1 MYEKIYTTIL
11 LLGMAISMS
20 ASFHLTIEK
29 WVEDDLVSIDVTKDT
44 TIIVTEYEYD
54 EDLEEA
60 TMGVEGVMY
69 SDESQQITVSITRSA
84 EGIFDQ
90 FCAAGN
96 CVPGNSELTQELEF
110 TIGSMASMRRWFTH
124 YTVYEAGTE
133 TIVYSF
139 NDGINPAL
147 TLTVK
152 YSYMDEDTAVDNVV
166 VLPTN
171 NIIYNLLG
179 QRMPTTNWEDL
190 SAGIYIINGKKYI
203 KQ

>member
-1 MYEKIYTTIL
+1 MKKIYTTIL

-29 WVEDDLVSIDVTKDT
+29 WVEDNLVSIDVTKDT

>member
-1 MYEKIYTTIL
+1 MKKIYTTIL

-29 WVEDDLVSIDVTKDT
+29 WVEDDLVSTDITKDT
-44 TIIVTEYEYD
+44 TIVVNEYEYD

-69 SDESQQITVSITRSA
+69 SDETENITVSITRSA
-84 EGIFDQ
+84 TGIFDQ

-96 CVPGNSELTQELEF
+96 CVPGNSELTQELNF
-110 TIGSMASMRRWFTH
+110 TVGTLSSMRRWFTH

-133 TIVYSF
+133 TIAYTF
-139 NDGINPAL
+139 DDGINPTL

-152 YSYMDEDTAVDNVV
+152 YSYKDENTAVEDVLVRPTDNA
-166 VLPTN
+166 
-171 NIIYNLLG
+171 IYNLLG
-179 QRMPTTNWEDL
+179 QRMPTNEL
-190 SAGIYIINGKKYI
+190 SELPAGIYIVNGKKII

>member
-1 MYEKIYTTIL
+1 MKKIYTTIL

-29 WVEDDLVSIDVTKDT
+29 WVEDDLVSTDITKDT
-44 TIIVTEYEYD
+44 TIVVSEYEYD

-69 SDESQQITVSITRSA
+69 SDDTENITVSITRSA
-84 EGIFDQ
+84 TGIFDQ

-96 CVPGNSELTQELEF
+96 CVPGNSELTQELNF
-110 TIGSMASMRRWFTH
+110 TVGTLSSMRRWFTH

-133 TIVYSF
+133 TIAYTF
-139 NDGINPAL
+139 DDGINPTL

-152 YSYMDEDTAVDNVV
+152 YSYKDENTAVEDVV
-166 VLPTN
+166 VRPTDN
-171 NIIYNLLG
+171 AIYNLLG
-179 QRMPTTNWEDL
+179 QRMPTNEL
-190 SAGIYIINGKKYI
+190 NELPAGIYIVNGKKII

>member
-1 MYEKIYTTIL
+1 MKKIYTTIL

-69 SDESQQITVSITRSA
+69 SDESQKITVSITRSA

>member
-1 MYEKIYTTIL
+1 MKKIYTTIL

-29 WVEDDLVSIDVTKDT
+29 WVEDDLVSTDITKDT
-44 TIIVTEYEYD
+44 TIVVSEYEYD

-69 SDESQQITVSITRSA
+69 SDDTENITVSITRSA
-84 EGIFDQ
+84 TGIFDQ

-96 CVPGNSELTQELEF
+96 CVPGNSELTQELNF
-110 TIGSMASMRRWFTH
+110 TVGTLSSMRRWFTH

-133 TIVYSF
+133 TIAYTF
-139 NDGINPAL
+139 DDGINPTL

-152 YSYMDEDTAVDNVV
+152 YSYNDENTAVEDIVVRPTDNA
-166 VLPTN
+166 
-171 NIIYNLLG
+171 IYNLLG
-179 QRMPTTNWEDL
+179 QRMPTNEL
-190 SAGIYIINGKKYI
+190 SELPAGIYIVNGKKII

>member
-1 MYEKIYTTIL
+1 MKKIYTTIL

-29 WVEDDLVSIDVTKDT
+29 WVEDDLVSTDITKDT
-44 TIIVTEYEYD
+44 TIVVSEYEYD

-69 SDESQQITVSITRSA
+69 SDDTQDITVSITRSA
-84 EGIFDQ
+84 TGIFDQ

-96 CVPGNSELTQELEF
+96 CVPGNSELTQELNF
-110 TIGSMASMRRWFTH
+110 TVGTLSSMRRWFTH

-133 TIVYSF
+133 TIAYTF
-139 NDGINPAL
+139 DDGINPTL

-152 YSYMDEDTAVDNVV
+152 YSYKDENTAVEDVV
-166 VLPTN
+166 VRPTDN
-171 NIIYNLLG
+171 AIYNLLG
-179 QRMPTTNWEDL
+179 QRMPTNEL
-190 SAGIYIINGKKYI
+190 NELPAGIYIVNGKKII

>member
-1 MYEKIYTTIL
+1 MKKIYTTIL

-133 TIVYSF
+133 TIVYTF

-152 YSYMDEDTAVDNVV
+152 YSYEDEDTAVDNVV

>member
-1 MYEKIYTTIL
+1 MKKIYTTIL

-20 ASFHLTIEK
+20 ASFHLAIEK

>member
-1 MYEKIYTTIL
+1 MKKIFTTIL
-11 LLGMAISMS
+11 LLCMAISMS

-44 TIIVTEYEYD
+44 TIVVSEYEYD

-69 SDESQQITVSITRSA
+69 SDDTQDITVSITRSA
-84 EGIFDQ
+84 TGIFDQ

-96 CVPGNSELTQELEF
+96 CVPGNSELTQELNF
-110 TIGSMASMRRWFTH
+110 TVGTLSSMRRWFTH

-133 TIVYSF
+133 TIAYTF
-139 NDGINPAL
+139 NDGINPTL

-152 YSYMDEDTAVDNVV
+152 YSYLDEDTAVEDVV
-166 VLPTN
+166 VRPTDN
-171 NIIYNLLG
+171 AIYNLLG

-203 KQ
+203 KK

>member
-1 MYEKIYTTIL
+1 MKKFYTTIL

-84 EGIFDQ
+84 EDIFDQ

>member
-1 MYEKIYTTIL
+1 MKKIYTTIL

-29 WVEDDLVSIDVTKDT
+29 WVEDDLVSTDVTKDT
-44 TIIVTEYEYD
+44 TIIVSEYEYD

-69 SDESQQITVSITRSA
+69 SDDTQDITVSITRSA
-84 EGIFDQ
+84 TGIFDQ

-96 CVPGNSELTQELEF
+96 CVPGNSELTQELNF
-110 TIGSMASMRRWFTH
+110 TVGTLSSMRRWFTH

-133 TIVYSF
+133 TIAYTF
-139 NDGINPAL
+139 DDGINPTL

-152 YSYMDEDTAVDNVV
+152 YSYKDENTAVEDVV
-166 VLPTN
+166 VRPTDN
-171 NIIYNLLG
+171 AIYNLLG
-179 QRMPTTNWEDL
+179 QRMPTNEL
-190 SAGIYIINGKKYI
+190 SELPAGIYIVNGKKII

>member
-1 MYEKIYTTIL
+1 MKKFYTTIL
-11 LLGMAISMS
+11 LLGMTISMS

-60 TMGVEGVMY
+60 TMGVEGMMY

>member
-1 MYEKIYTTIL
+1 MKKIYTTIL

-20 ASFHLTIEK
+20 ASFHLTVEK
-29 WVEDDLVSIDVTKDT
+29 WVEDDLVSTDITKDT
-44 TIIVTEYEYD
+44 TIVVSEYEYD

-69 SDESQQITVSITRSA
+69 SDETENITVSITRSST
-84 EGIFDQ
+84 GIFDQ

-96 CVPGNSELTQELEF
+96 CVPGNSELTQELNF
-110 TIGSMASMRRWFTH
+110 TVGTLSSMRRWFTH

-133 TIVYSF
+133 TIAYTF
-139 NDGINPAL
+139 DDGINPTL

-152 YSYMDEDTAVDNVV
+152 YSYNDENTAVEDVLVRPTDNA
-166 VLPTN
+166 
-171 NIIYNLLG
+171 IYNLLG
-179 QRMPTTNWEDL
+179 QRMPTNDL
-190 SAGIYIINGKKYI
+190 SELPAGIYIVNGKKII

>member
-1 MYEKIYTTIL
+1 MKKIYTTIL
-11 LLGMAISMS
+11 LVGMTISMS

-110 TIGSMASMRRWFTH
+110 TIGSMASMRSWFTH

>member
-1 MYEKIYTTIL
+1 MKKIYTTIL

-29 WVEDDLVSIDVTKDT
+29 WVEDDLVSIDVTQDT

-152 YSYMDEDTAVDNVV
+152 YNYMDEDTAVNNVV

>member
-1 MYEKIYTTIL
+1 MKKIYTTIL

-29 WVEDDLVSIDVTKDT
+29 WVEDDLVSTDITKDT
-44 TIIVTEYEYD
+44 TIVVSEYEYD

-69 SDESQQITVSITRSA
+69 SDDTQDITVSITRSA
-84 EGIFDQ
+84 TGIFDQ

-96 CVPGNSELTQELEF
+96 CVPGNSELTQELNF
-110 TIGSMASMRRWFTH
+110 TVGTLSSMRRWFTH

-133 TIVYSF
+133 TIAYTF
-139 NDGINPAL
+139 DDGINPTL

-152 YSYMDEDTAVDNVV
+152 YSYNDENTAVEDVV
-166 VLPTN
+166 VRPTN
-171 NIIYNLLG
+171 NAIYNLLG
-179 QRMPTTNWEDL
+179 QRMPTNEL
-190 SAGIYIINGKKYI
+190 SELPAGIYIVNGKKII

>member
-1 MYEKIYTTIL
+1 
-11 LLGMAISMS
+11 MAISMS

>member
-1 MYEKIYTTIL
+1 MKKIFTTIL

-44 TIIVTEYEYD
+44 TIVVSEYEYD

-69 SDESQQITVSITRSA
+69 SDDTENITVSITRSA
-84 EGIFDQ
+84 TGIFDQ

-96 CVPGNSELTQELEF
+96 CVPGNSELTQELNF
-110 TIGSMASMRRWFTH
+110 TVGTLSSMRRWFTH
-124 YTVYEAGTE
+124 YTVYEASTE
-133 TIVYSF
+133 TIAYTF
-139 NDGINPAL
+139 NDGINPTL

-152 YSYMDEDTAVDNVV
+152 YSYLDEDTAVEDVV
-166 VLPTN
+166 VRPTDN
-171 NIIYNLLG
+171 AIYNLLG

-203 KQ
+203 KK

>member
-1 MYEKIYTTIL
+1 MKKIYTTIL

-133 TIVYSF
+133 TIVYTF

>member
-1 MYEKIYTTIL
+1 MKKFYTTIL
-11 LLGMAISMS
+11 LLGMTISMS

-166 VLPTN
+166 VLPAN

-179 QRMPTTNWEDL
+179 QRMPTTNWEEL

-203 KQ
+203 KK

>member
-1 MYEKIYTTIL
+1 MKKIYTTIL

-29 WVEDDLVSIDVTKDT
+29 WVEDDLVSTDITKDT
-44 TIIVTEYEYD
+44 TIVVSEYEYD

-69 SDESQQITVSITRSA
+69 SDETQDITVSITRSA
-84 EGIFDQ
+84 TGIFDQ

-96 CVPGNSELTQELEF
+96 CVPGNSELTQELNF
-110 TIGSMASMRRWFTH
+110 TVGTLSSMRRWFTH

-133 TIVYSF
+133 TIAYTF
-139 NDGINPAL
+139 DDGINPTL

-152 YSYMDEDTAVDNVV
+152 YSYKDENTAVEDVV
-166 VLPTN
+166 VRPTDN
-171 NIIYNLLG
+171 AIYNLLG
-179 QRMPTTNWEDL
+179 QRMPTNEL
-190 SAGIYIINGKKYI
+190 NELPAGIYIVNGKKII

>member
-1 MYEKIYTTIL
+1 MKKIYTTIL
-11 LLGMAISMS
+11 LLGLAISMS

-29 WVEDDLVSIDVTKDT
+29 WVEDDLVSTDITKDT
-44 TIIVTEYEYD
+44 TIVVSEYEYD

-69 SDESQQITVSITRSA
+69 SDDTQDITVSITRSA
-84 EGIFDQ
+84 TGIFDQ

-96 CVPGNSELTQELEF
+96 CVPGNSELTQELNF
-110 TIGSMASMRRWFTH
+110 TVGTLSSMRRWFTH

-133 TIVYSF
+133 TIAYTF
-139 NDGINPAL
+139 DDGINPTL

-152 YSYMDEDTAVDNVV
+152 YSYNDENTAVEDVV
-166 VLPTN
+166 VRPTDN
-171 NIIYNLLG
+171 AIYNLLG
-179 QRMPTTNWEDL
+179 QRMPTNEL
-190 SAGIYIINGKKYI
+190 NELPAGIYIVNGKKII

>member
-1 MYEKIYTTIL
+1 MKKIYTTIL

-29 WVEDDLVSIDVTKDT
+29 WVEDDLVSTDITKDT
-44 TIIVTEYEYD
+44 TIVVSEYEYD

-69 SDESQQITVSITRSA
+69 SDDTQDITVSITRSA
-84 EGIFDQ
+84 TGIFDQ

-96 CVPGNSELTQELEF
+96 CVPGNSELTQELNF
-110 TIGSMASMRRWFTH
+110 TVGTLSSMRRWFTH

-133 TIVYSF
+133 TIAYTF
-139 NDGINPAL
+139 DDGINPTL

-152 YSYMDEDTAVDNVV
+152 YSYKDENTAVEDVV
-166 VLPTN
+166 VRPTDN
-171 NIIYNLLG
+171 AIYNLLG
-179 QRMPTTNWEDL
+179 QRMPTNEL
-190 SAGIYIINGKKYI
+190 SELPAGIYIVNGKKII

>member
-1 MYEKIYTTIL
+1 MKKFYTTIL
-11 LLGMAISMS
+11 LLGMTISMS

-139 NDGINPAL
+139 NDGINPTL

-152 YSYMDEDTAVDNVV
+152 YSYMDEDTAVDKVV

>member
-1 MYEKIYTTIL
+1 MKKIYTTIL

-60 TMGVEGVMY
+60 TMSVEGVMY

-152 YSYMDEDTAVDNVV
+152 YSYMDEDTAIDNVV

>member
-1 MYEKIYTTIL
+1 MKKIYTTIL

-69 SDESQQITVSITRSA
+69 SDESQQITVFITRSV

-96 CVPGNSELTQELEF
+96 CVPGNSELTQELDF

>member
-1 MYEKIYTTIL
+1 MKKIYTTIL

-29 WVEDDLVSIDVTKDT
+29 WVEDDLVSTDVTKDT
-44 TIIVTEYEYD
+44 TIIVSEYEYD

-69 SDESQQITVSITRSA
+69 SDETENITVSITRSA
-84 EGIFDQ
+84 TGIFDQ

-96 CVPGNSELTQELEF
+96 CVPGNSELTQELNF
-110 TIGSMASMRRWFTH
+110 TVGTLSSMRRWFTH

-133 TIVYSF
+133 TIAYTF
-139 NDGINPAL
+139 DDGINPTL

-152 YSYMDEDTAVDNVV
+152 YSYNDENTAVEDVV
-166 VLPTN
+166 VRPTDN
-171 NIIYNLLG
+171 AIYNLLG
-179 QRMPTTNWEDL
+179 QRMPTNEL
-190 SAGIYIINGKKYI
+190 SELPAGIYIVNGKKII

>member
-1 MYEKIYTTIL
+1 MKKIYTTIL

-29 WVEDDLVSIDVTKDT
+29 WVEDDLVSTDITKDT
-44 TIIVTEYEYD
+44 TIVVSEYEYD
-54 EDLEEA
+54 EDIEEA

-69 SDESQQITVSITRSA
+69 SDETENITVSITRSA
-84 EGIFDQ
+84 TGIFDQ

-96 CVPGNSELTQELEF
+96 CVPGNSELTQELNF
-110 TIGSMASMRRWFTH
+110 TVGTLSSMRRWFTH

-133 TIVYSF
+133 TIAYTF
-139 NDGINPAL
+139 DDGINPTL

-152 YSYMDEDTAVDNVV
+152 YSYKDENTAVEDVV
-166 VLPTN
+166 VRPTDN
-171 NIIYNLLG
+171 AIYNLLG
-179 QRMPTTNWEDL
+179 QRMPTNEL
-190 SAGIYIINGKKYI
+190 SELPAGIYIVNGKKII

>member
-1 MYEKIYTTIL
+1 MKKIYTTIL

-29 WVEDDLVSIDVTKDT
+29 WVEDDLVSTDVTKDT
-44 TIIVTEYEYD
+44 TIVVSEYEYD

-69 SDESQQITVSITRSA
+69 SDDTENITVSITRSA
-84 EGIFDQ
+84 TGIFDQ

-96 CVPGNSELTQELEF
+96 CVPGNSELTQELNF
-110 TIGSMASMRRWFTH
+110 TVGTLSSMRRWFTH

-133 TIVYSF
+133 TIAYTF
-139 NDGINPAL
+139 DDGINPTL

-152 YSYMDEDTAVDNVV
+152 YSYKDENTAVEDVV
-166 VLPTN
+166 VRPTDN
-171 NIIYNLLG
+171 AIYNLLG
-179 QRMPTTNWEDL
+179 QRMPTNEL
-190 SAGIYIINGKKYI
+190 SELPAGIYIVNGKKII

>member
-1 MYEKIYTTIL
+1 MKKIYTTIL

-29 WVEDDLVSIDVTKDT
+29 WVEDDLVSTDITKDT
-44 TIIVTEYEYD
+44 TIIVSEYEYD

-69 SDESQQITVSITRSA
+69 SDDTQDITVSITRSA
-84 EGIFDQ
+84 TGIFDQ

-96 CVPGNSELTQELEF
+96 CVPGNSELTQELNF
-110 TIGSMASMRRWFTH
+110 TVGTLSSMRRWFTH

-133 TIVYSF
+133 TIAYTF
-139 NDGINPAL
+139 DDGINPTL

-152 YSYMDEDTAVDNVV
+152 YSYNDENTAVEDIVVRPTDNA
-166 VLPTN
+166 
-171 NIIYNLLG
+171 IYNLLG
-179 QRMPTTNWEDL
+179 QRMPTNEL
-190 SAGIYIINGKKYI
+190 SELPAGIYIVNGKKII

>member
-1 MYEKIYTTIL
+1 MKKFYTTIL

-20 ASFHLTIEK
+20 ASFHLSIEK
-29 WVEDDLVSIDVTKDT
+29 WVEDDLVSIDVTNDT

-96 CVPGNSELTQELEF
+96 CVPGNSELTQELEY

-152 YSYMDEDTAVDNVV
+152 YSYMDEDTAIDNVV

>member
-1 MYEKIYTTIL
+1 MKKIYTTIL

-190 SAGIYIINGKKYI
+190 STGIYIINGKKYI

>member
-1 MYEKIYTTIL
+1 MKKIYTTIL

-29 WVEDDLVSIDVTKDT
+29 WVEDDLVSTDITKDT
-44 TIIVTEYEYD
+44 TIVVSEYEYD

-69 SDESQQITVSITRSA
+69 SDDTQDITVSITRSA
-84 EGIFDQ
+84 TGIFDQ

-96 CVPGNSELTQELEF
+96 CVPGNSELTQELNF
-110 TIGSMASMRRWFTH
+110 TVGTLSSMRRWFTH

-133 TIVYSF
+133 TIAYTF
-139 NDGINPAL
+139 DDGINPTL

-152 YSYMDEDTAVDNVV
+152 YSYNDEDTAVEDVV
-166 VLPTN
+166 VRPTDN
-171 NIIYNLLG
+171 AIYNLLG
-179 QRMPTTNWEDL
+179 QRMPTNEL
-190 SAGIYIINGKKYI
+190 NELPAGIYIVNGKKII

>member
-1 MYEKIYTTIL
+1 MKKIYTTIL

-29 WVEDDLVSIDVTKDT
+29 WVEDDLVSTDITKDT
-44 TIIVTEYEYD
+44 TIVVSEYEYD

-69 SDESQQITVSITRSA
+69 SDDTQDITVSITRSA
-84 EGIFDQ
+84 TGIFDQ

-96 CVPGNSELTQELEF
+96 CVPGNSELTQELNF
-110 TIGSMASMRRWFTH
+110 TVGTLSSMRRWFTH

-133 TIVYSF
+133 TIAYTF
-139 NDGINPAL
+139 DDGINPTL

-152 YSYMDEDTAVDNVV
+152 YSYNDENTAVEDVLVRPTDNA
-166 VLPTN
+166 
-171 NIIYNLLG
+171 IYNLLG
-179 QRMPTTNWEDL
+179 QRMPTNEL
-190 SAGIYIINGKKYI
+190 SELPAGIYIVNGKKII

>member
-1 MYEKIYTTIL
+1 MKKIYTTIL

-29 WVEDDLVSIDVTKDT
+29 WVEDDLVSTDITKDT
-44 TIIVTEYEYD
+44 TIVVSEYEYD

-69 SDESQQITVSITRSA
+69 SDETENITVSITRSA
-84 EGIFDQ
+84 TGIFDQ

-96 CVPGNSELTQELEF
+96 CVPGNSELTQELNF
-110 TIGSMASMRRWFTH
+110 TVGTLSSMRRWFTH

-133 TIVYSF
+133 TIAYTF
-139 NDGINPAL
+139 DDGINPTL

-152 YSYMDEDTAVDNVV
+152 YSYKDENTALEDVV
-166 VLPTN
+166 VRPTDN
-171 NIIYNLLG
+171 AIYNLLG
-179 QRMPTTNWEDL
+179 QRMPTNEL
-190 SAGIYIINGKKYI
+190 SELPAGIYIVNGKKII